1 MSAER
6 LNVRDMTVMAVFAA
20 ALAVMSQISIPMPS
34 GVPIT
39 LQTFAL
45 ALIGYSLGAK
55 RGAMAVLVYLLLGA
69 VGVPVFAN
77 FHGGAAV
84 FFGVT
89 GGFLWTFWVT
99 ALFCGLKRNA
109 GPGQAIASGLIGMIL
124 MYAVGLAQFMVLTG
138 TGFKEALML
147 CVAPFIIKDLIS
159 LVLAYGIA
167 KTVRRRVGL

>member
-84 FFGVT
+84 FFRRHRRLFMDLLGHRLILRLKAGRRPWT
-89 GGFLWTFWVT
+89 GHSQRTDRYDIDIRRWLGTIY
-99 ALFCGLKRNA
+99 GLDRDR
-109 GPGQAIASGLIGMIL
+109 L
-124 MYAVGLAQFMVLTG
+124 
-138 TGFKEALML
+138 
-147 CVAPFIIKDLIS
+147 
-159 LVLAYGIA
+159 
-167 KTVRRRVGL
+167 

>member
-55 RGAMAVLVYLLLGA
+55 RGAMAVLVL
-69 VGVPVFAN
+69 
-77 FHGGAAV
+77 
-84 FFGVT
+84 
-89 GGFLWTFWVT
+89 
-99 ALFCGLKRNA
+99 
-109 GPGQAIASGLIGMIL
+109 SLIHI
-124 MYAVGLAQFMVLTG
+124 
-138 TGFKEALML
+138 
-147 CVAPFIIKDLIS
+147 
-159 LVLAYGIA
+159 
-167 KTVRRRVGL
+167 